1 MNMLKW
7 FVGWKLKV
15 AIGVV
20 LVVGTVAWTGFWV
33 NEGRK
38 SEVNRMAP
46 VIQSYRDRIA
56 LLLVKLNAADAEI
69 VRMNGQIDQ
78 LKFDAD
84 ERAVKAAAEVRAA
97 KTLADRYRLRAS
109 QIAAAKPTGDQCLAS
124 RDLIVSVLKEDRQ

>member
-7 FVGWKLKV
+7 FVGWKLKAALGV
-15 AIGVV
+15 LLVVV
-20 LVVGTVAWTGFWV
+20 LVSWTGFWV

-38 SEVNRMAP
+38 GEVNRMAP
-46 VIQSYRDRIA
+46 VFQSYKDRIA
-56 LLLVKLNAADAEI
+56 LLLVQLDLKDAEI
-69 VRMNGQIDQ
+69 DRVNATVDQ
-78 LKFDAD
+78 LKADAD

>member
-7 FVGWKLKV
+7 FVGWKLKAALGV
-15 AIGVV
+15 LLVVV
-20 LVVGTVAWTGFWV
+20 LVSWTGFWV

-38 SEVNRMAP
+38 GEVNRMAP
-46 VIQSYRDRIA
+46 VFQSYKDRIA
-56 LLLVKLNAADAEI
+56 LLLVQLDLKDAEI
-69 VRMNGQIDQ
+69 DRVNATVDQ
-78 LKFDAD
+78 LKADAD

-124 RDLIVSVLKEDRQ
+124 RDLIVSVLKEERQ

>member
-1 MNMLKW
+1 MSMLEQ

-15 AIGVV
+15 ALGVF
-20 LVVGTVAWTGFWV
+20 LVVVFVAWTGFWV

-38 SEVNRMAP
+38 GEVNHMAP

-69 VRMNGQIDQ
+69 VRVNGQIDQ

-97 KTLADRYRLRAS
+97 KTQADRYRLRAS
-109 QIAAAKPTGDQCLAS
+109 QIAAAKPTGDQCVAS
-124 RDLIVSVLKEDRQ
+124 RDLIVEVLREDRQ

>member
-38 SEVNRMAP
+38 GEVTRMAP
-46 VIQSYRDRIA
+46 VFQSYKDRIA
-56 LLLVKLNAADAEI
+56 LLLVQLDLKDAEI
-69 VRMNGQIDQ
+69 DRVNATVDQ
-78 LKFDAD
+78 LKADAD

-109 QIAAAKPTGDQCLAS
+109 QIAAARPTGDQCLAARS
-124 RDLIVSVLKEDRQ
+124 LIHDTLAEVRK